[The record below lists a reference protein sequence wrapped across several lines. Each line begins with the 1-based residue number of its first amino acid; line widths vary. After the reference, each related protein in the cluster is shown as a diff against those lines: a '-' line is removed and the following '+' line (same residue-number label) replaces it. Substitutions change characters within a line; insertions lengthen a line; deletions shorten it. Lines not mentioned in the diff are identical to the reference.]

1 MNYYLYSI
9 TNSIDNTKYIG
20 ITNDIKKRFR
30 EHTLNS
36 SNRYLCSAI
45 RLYGVNNFIFNIE
58 CIGSREYISD
68 LEISTIA
75 YYRRNKQL
83 LYNIS
88 NGGLIGNGCPGEE
101 HWNHSIT
108 EETVLHIRNMYASN
122 LITQRNLALEFDI
135 GYKAISKIVR
145 GERWKEVGGPITTE
159 KQQISKVANRR
170 KLTDT
175 QVVELRNQAKEEYL
189 ATNKID
195 IPDIAN
201 LIGVTRGNLRQL
213 LLGTIYANLSGP
225 LLRKDYYRDFG
236 RG

>member
-1 MNYYLYSI
+1 
-9 TNSIDNTKYIG
+9 
-20 ITNDIKKRFR
+20 
-30 EHTLNS
+30 
-36 SNRYLCSAI
+36 
-45 RLYGVNNFIFNIE
+45 
-58 CIGSREYISD
+58 
-68 LEISTIA
+68 
-75 YYRRNKQL
+75 
-83 LYNIS
+83 
-88 NGGLIGNGCPGEE
+88 
-101 HWNHSIT
+101 
-108 EETVLHIRNMYASN
+108 MYASN